1 MSATGHPGDGEP
13 RSHRV
18 GYPAAPGAACLNF
31 VDRRTGVILNRLTK
45 TRTRHR
51 DAYGVKTLGDQF
63 PQWEGGTFGIL
74 QANRSGRCRRFEPTA
89 LRAYC
94 VSRANRQCHVRHHSH
109 YDPLGPRR
117 AVAELCAP
125 EHGRP
130 AGQTAAARG
139 LGGAARGG
147 RSAQGW
153 RAVRTSAPYG
163 PQCYTAGCTKRGAA
177 AGSLGRAANR
187 NTRRRIEPQTASWGT
202 EDPNHP
208 SCTRG
213 RSVPPHRL
221 PPLRKRSRTYIR
233 MGVVMSL
240 FGQTFLPRM
249 PSSHAAREPAGS
261 AARSAPA
268 LTRRGCPKRGPIT
281 MLGHPDMEPRYG
293 PPSSPR
299 PALGSPD
306 LLELVP

>member
-1 MSATGHPGDGEP
+1 MLASGVEGGEASRNFGSTSTHKPELRWRLDAPPFPTGFLVAQTSLQQNFSSRVSLNPSTPQRRLSKICLDIVAAFSGGRTGWTGADEPMAPTRARYKRVETLKRSVECLFGIFVQSVLFRRPCPDSVMSATGHPGDGEP

-51 DAYGVKTLGDQF
+51 DAYGVKSLGDQF
-63 PQWEGGTFGIL
+63 PQWEGGAFGIL

-130 AGQTAAARG
+130 AGQTAAAR
-139 LGGAARGG
+139 AA
-147 RSAQGW
+147 
-153 RAVRTSAPYG
+153 
-163 PQCYTAGCTKRGAA
+163 
-177 AGSLGRAANR
+177 
-187 NTRRRIEPQTASWGT
+187 
-202 EDPNHP
+202 
-208 SCTRG
+208 
-213 RSVPPHRL
+213 
-221 PPLRKRSRTYIR
+221 
-233 MGVVMSL
+233 
-240 FGQTFLPRM
+240 
-249 PSSHAAREPAGS
+249 
-261 AARSAPA
+261 
-268 LTRRGCPKRGPIT
+268 
-281 MLGHPDMEPRYG
+281 
-293 PPSSPR
+293 
-299 PALGSPD
+299 
-306 LLELVP
+306 